1 MTTAEIEAFVGRL
14 QRREL
19 GATELSALTTRD
31 LDDINAYLAARLSA
45 RNSPPR
51 SQSEKLNREG
61 ARRASG
67 PPRSREYSEAE
78 ILAELID

>member
-31 LDDINAYLAARLSA
+31 LDAINAYLAARLGT
-45 RNSPPR
+45 RNSAPR
-51 SQSEKLNREG
+51 PRGEGLREG

>member
-45 RNSPPR
+45 RNGPPR
-51 SQSEKLNREG
+51 SRSNGPREG